1 MDDRFTIANMAVEA
15 GAKTGVFVP
24 DEKTLEYA
32 RSRAA
37 REFTPRYPDSDAPYA
52 RREIFDLD
60 GMGPVAAMPHSP
72 DNVKPVRECGSPEID
87 QVFIGACTN
96 GRFRDIETAAKL
108 MEGKKV
114 APNVRC
120 IVIPASYEV
129 YNAAMDKGYLRI
141 FTEAGAAVCT
151 PTCGPCLGG
160 HMGILAAGER
170 CVSTSNRNF
179 VGRMGS
185 PKSELILASPLTA
198 AASAVTG
205 RLTDPRDVM
214 PEEFFRNLE
223 GN

>member
-1 MDDRFTIANMAVEA
+1 
-15 GAKTGVFVP
+15 
-24 DEKTLEYA
+24 
-32 RSRAA
+32 
-37 REFTPRYPDSDAPYA
+37 
-52 RREIFDLD
+52 
-60 GMGPVAAMPHSP
+60 MPHSP

-96 GRFRDIETAAKL
+96 GRLRDIEAAAKM

-114 APNVRC
+114 ADGVRC

-129 YNAAMDKGYLRI
+129 YNAAMDKGYLRT
-141 FTEAGAAVCT
+141 FTEAGAVVCT

-205 RLTDPRDVM
+205 RLTDPRDVASA
-214 PEEFFRNLE
+214 EFFNTLE
-223 GN
+223 GK